1 MERLQKILA
10 QAGLASRRKA
20 EQFILDGKVK
30 VDGEVITELGYKARK
45 NAVIEVNG
53 KVIEK
58 EEKVYYLLN
67 KPKKY
72 LSSVTDH
79 KDRKTVVDLID
90 TKERIFPVGRLDYD
104 TTGLIIL
111 TNDGDFANEIIHP
124 RYNIEKVYDVTIK
137 GILKAN
143 EIKQLE
149 QGIYLDNKKT
159 LPAKVVLVNLDKER
173 KITDLQLTIREGRN
187 HQVKNMMKYFGHLV
201 TKLNR
206 RKLGTIDL
214 KGLQIGE
221 CRRLKPFEIKQLK
234 ALANNNELIK

>member
-149 QGIYLDNKKT
+149 QGIYLDNKKHY
-159 LPAKVVLVNLDKER
+159 
-173 KITDLQLTIREGRN
+173 LQR
-187 HQVKNMMKYFGHLV
+187 
-201 TKLNR
+201 
-206 RKLGTIDL
+206 
-214 KGLQIGE
+214 
-221 CRRLKPFEIKQLK
+221 
-234 ALANNNELIK
+234 